1 MKNANLNLTRIVLVK
16 MVLNTLLVSK
26 MKWKSFQD
34 ENAFKNESTCKN
46 FHEKK

>member
-16 MVLNTLLVSK
+16 IVLNTLLVSK

-34 ENAFKNESTCKN
+34 ENAFKNESSCK
-46 FHEKK
+46 KLS